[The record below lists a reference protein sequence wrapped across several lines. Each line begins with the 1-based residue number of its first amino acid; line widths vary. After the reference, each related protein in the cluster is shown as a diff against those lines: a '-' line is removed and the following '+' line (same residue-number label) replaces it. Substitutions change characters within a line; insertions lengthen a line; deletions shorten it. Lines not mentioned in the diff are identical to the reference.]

1 MLETILLLAK
11 LITKFVSK
19 NKSQMR
25 YTIQEFQEKF
35 SLVSEDI
42 EQFVKSNDIQ
52 VGKDGA
58 LSNKAY
64 QALLNFYSEET
75 TQTKSDKAVCVL
87 NGHKIQVNQKPFFES
102 LDKRISIFQDDAISF
117 LKGLPANSIDIIIT
131 DPAYSGMNQR
141 LKLGSGKIIG
151 KYSDA
156 GKNGAKWFEEFHDT
170 EENYKAFLKECFRVL
185 KNNRH
190 IYIMFDS
197 FSLLSLAPIAREV
210 FEVKN
215 VLCWD
220 KANIGLGHY
229 FRRRHEFILFASK
242 GKRQLNSKSIPDV
255 WKIKRITSS
264 QYPTQKP
271 TEVFELMLKGS
282 AEKDFV
288 VCDPFLGSGSSAIA
302 AIKFGCKFLG
312 CDISDKSVSV
322 SMERVKQFLK
332 TKTDMYQKSS
342 HLGDDEAMT
351 KLFLNGKS
359 K

>member
-1 MLETILLLAK
+1 MIHTVQDVIDELSVVEEDVEKYIRLNKIKVGKNGSLSEKSYQMLLDL
-11 LITKFVSK
+11 FSSQVSK
-19 NKSQMR
+19 QNG
-25 YTIQEFQEKF
+25 YE
-35 SLVSEDI
+35 
-42 EQFVKSNDIQ
+42 ND
-52 VGKDGA
+52 KP
-58 LSNKAY
+58 
-64 QALLNFYSEET
+64 FYL
-75 TQTKSDKAVCVL
+75 L
-87 NGHKIQVNQKPFFES
+87 NGHKIEAKQKPVFES
-102 LDKRISIFQDDAISF
+102 ANNRISLFQDDAINF
-117 LKGLPANSIDIIIT
+117 LKNLPAASVDVIIT

-141 LKLGSGKIIG
+141 LKLGRGKIIG

-170 EENYKAFLKECFRVL
+170 EDNYKTFLQECYRVL

-197 FSLLSLAPIAREV
+197 FSLLSLAPIARDI

-220 KANIGLGHY
+220 KVNIGLGHY

-242 GKRQLNSKSIPDV
+242 GKRHLNSKNIPDV
-255 WKIKRITSS
+255 WKIKRVNSS

-271 TEVFELMLKGS
+271 TEVFELMLIGS

-302 AIKFGCKFLG
+302 AIKSDCRFLG
-312 CDISDKSVSV
+312 CDISDKSISV
-322 SMERVKQFLK
+322 SKERVQQFLK
-332 TKTDMYQKSS
+332 SKTDIYQNSS
-342 HLGDDEAMT
+342 ALADDEAMT